1 MPPQILCFVEGKPE
15 PDGPAYAGSSGKRLF
30 ACPVDRKQSLCTLLK
45 SMRAFILVFD
55 EAA

>member
-30 ACPVDRKQSLCTLLK
+30 ACPVKPLYPPEEHESLY
-45 SMRAFILVFD
+45 SGF
-55 EAA
+55 